1 MTISVN
7 ENPDG
12 TFTIDWDPEDPQES
26 ILNDWTEEDFTN
38 YIRTYCEKLIAESDD
53 PDNASFAIEDA
64 IQEVVNQG
72 EQSSENTSQVAREDE
87 EDERLPRLFF

>member
-26 ILNDWTEEDFTN
+26 ILNTWTEEDFTN
-38 YIRTYCEKLIAESDD
+38 YLRSYCEKLIAEAED
-53 PDNASFAIEDA
+53 PDNVGFAVEDA
-64 IQEVVNQG
+64 LQERIEEEQKLNQTQG
-72 EQSSENTSQVAREDE
+72 YIRKDE

>member
-12 TFTIDWDPEDPQES
+12 TFTIDWDHEHPQES

-38 YIRTYCEKLIAESDD
+38 YIRSYCEKLIAEADD
-53 PDNASFAIEDA
+53 PDNVGFSIEDA
-64 IQEVVNQG
+64 LQEVIDENQD
-72 EQSSENTSQVAREDE
+72 NTQVVRKDEDE
-87 EDERLPRLFF
+87 ERLPRLFF

>member
-26 ILNDWTEEDFTN
+26 ILNTWTEEDFTN
-38 YIRTYCEKLIAESDD
+38 YLRSYCEKLIAEAED
-53 PDNASFAIEDA
+53 PDNVGFAVEDA
-64 IQEVVNQG
+64 LQERIEEEQKLNQTQG
-72 EQSSENTSQVAREDE
+72 YIRKDD

>member
-12 TFTIDWDPEDPQES
+12 TFTIDWDHEDPQES
-26 ILNDWTEEDFTN
+26 LLNDWTEEDFTN
-38 YIRTYCEKLIAESDD
+38 YLSSYCEKLIAEADD
-53 PDNASFAIEDA
+53 PDNVGFSVEEALQERIEEE
-64 IQEVVNQG
+64 QKLNQTQG
-72 EQSSENTSQVAREDE
+72 YIRKDD

>member
-12 TFTIDWDPEDPQES
+12 TFTIDWDHEHPQES

-38 YIRTYCEKLIAESDD
+38 YIRTYCEKLIAEADD
-53 PDNASFAIEDA
+53 PDNVGFSVEEALQERIEEE
-64 IQEVVNQG
+64 QKLNQTQG
-72 EQSSENTSQVAREDE
+72 YIRKDD

>member
-12 TFTIDWDPEDPQES
+12 TFTIDWDHEDPQES
-26 ILNDWTEEDFTN
+26 LLNDWTEEDFTN
-38 YIRTYCEKLIAESDD
+38 YIRTYCEKLIAEADD
-53 PDNASFAIEDA
+53 PDNVGFSVEEALQERIEEE
-64 IQEVVNQG
+64 QKLNQ
-72 EQSSENTSQVAREDE
+72 TQVIRKDE

>member
-12 TFTIDWDPEDPQES
+12 TFTIDWDHEDPQES
-26 ILNDWTEEDFTN
+26 ILNTWTEEDFTN
-38 YIRTYCEKLIAESDD
+38 YLRSYCEKLIAEAED
-53 PDNASFAIEDA
+53 PDNVGFAVEDA
-64 IQEVVNQG
+64 LQERIEEEQKLNQTQG
-72 EQSSENTSQVAREDE
+72 YIRKDE